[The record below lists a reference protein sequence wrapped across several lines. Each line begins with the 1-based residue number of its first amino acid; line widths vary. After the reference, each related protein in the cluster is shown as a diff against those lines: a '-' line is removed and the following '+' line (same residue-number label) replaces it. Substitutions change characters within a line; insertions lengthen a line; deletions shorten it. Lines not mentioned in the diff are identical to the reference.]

1 MREVLRKYPGAA
13 LFAGVWLIYSV
24 CPPFLSYDSY
34 WSVATAVSL
43 VESGSTR
50 VDRFVAGAPTAAD
63 YGVECVPATGPAR
76 LKYAAEGCRD
86 GHWYSYFPLGTP
98 VLVAPLFLVLKG
110 AIALAGPLIPHS
122 GFFARREV
130 AAFFSGDLL
139 NGRPLT
145 ELFCAALIGALTV
158 WLQYRIALLFLSRR
172 GAMWLALL
180 FAFGTTEWSLAS
192 RNLFPHGLTLL
203 LLSGALYLLLDRSL
217 TVAARIGARVDESC
231 TDERHQTEPR
241 PSGSDLRSSYF
252 WAGLL
257 LALAFCVRPSNAVWC
272 VVLAIY
278 VAVHQRRHLAAF
290 LLGAAPAA
298 VVFFAYQVAVRH
310 TLIPLYL
317 TAPRNTISF
326 AEGLA
331 MNFFSPSR
339 GLFVFTPVFLVSLV
353 GAAIA
358 WRRRWCFPLFPYLA
372 AIVALHALVVMTI
385 WPGHCYGPRYFS
397 DITHLFVLFLIPA
410 VLWWREQTGT
420 ARTILAAGFL
430 LLAAWGVFV
439 HAHGATS
446 IAANQW
452 SALPAN
458 VDEARWRV
466 WDWSD
471 PQFLRGLR

>member
-1 MREVLRKYPGAA
+1 MREVLTKYPGTA

-43 VESGSTR
+43 VENGTTR
-50 VDRFVAGAPTAAD
+50 VDRFVTGAPAAAD
-63 YGVECVPATGPAR
+63 YGVECVPAAGPAR
-76 LKYAAEGCRD
+76 LKAAADGCRE

-110 AIALAGPLIPHS
+110 GIALAGPVVPHS

-145 ELFCAALIGALTV
+145 ELFCAAVIGALTV
-158 WLQYRIALLFLSRR
+158 WLQFRIALLFLTRR
-172 GAMWLALL
+172 GAIWLALL

-203 LLSGALYLLLDRSL
+203 LLSGALYLLLLDRSLMVAVRGEGDAMARGRGRSL
-217 TVAARIGARVDESC
+217 TVAARIDI
-231 TDERHQTEPR
+231 
-241 PSGSDLRSSYF
+241 RSNYF

-257 LALAFCVRPSNAVWC
+257 LALAFCVRPSNAISC
-272 VVLAIY
+272 AVLAIY

-298 VVFFAYQVAVRH
+298 LVFFGYQVAVRH

-317 TAPRNTISF
+317 TAPRNSISF
-326 AEGLA
+326 VEGLA

-339 GLFVFTPVFLVSLV
+339 GLFVFTPVFLVSLA
-353 GAAIA
+353 GAVIA

-385 WPGHCYGPRYFS
+385 WPGHCYGPRYFA
-397 DITHLFVLFLIPA
+397 DITHLFLLFLIPA
-410 VLWWREQTGT
+410 ILWWREQTGT

-430 LLAAWGVFV
+430 LLSAWGVFV

-458 VDEARWRV
+458 VDEARRRV